1 MDNLRRAVRSRYV
14 FEHSETESDDDSKA
28 AKKVKIDRISSVD
41 AMLRAEGVVPEEI
54 IVESDQIGVTTDE
67 EGAKKVGDAASEDD
81 TSDDEVEGD
90 TNACEEVVRII
101 VISDSGS
108 DSDE

>member
-41 AMLRAEGVVPEEI
+41 TVLHKEGVAPEEI
-54 IVESDQIGVTTDE
+54 VVESDQIDGPTDE
-67 EGAKKVGDAASEDD
+67 EGAKKDGDAAYDDD

-90 TNACEEVVRII
+90 TKACEEVTRI
-101 VISDSGS
+101 VVMSDSGS